1 MAIVQTLVDLAA
13 PWQSIY
19 ADSAALSAGVT
30 SVHLLA
36 LLFSGGLALGADRAT
51 LRAFRGDDRR
61 RAAQL
66 DELGSVHRPV
76 LFALALLFGSGVM
89 LAAADLETFLGSPVF
104 WVKMGLVALLLVNGL
119 VMTRLEHGLRGRGPA
134 ATSASATSPSAA
146 SAPRVA
152 GGTWRWLRV
161 CAWCSLLLW
170 AATTVAGA
178 VLINV

>member
-1 MAIVQTLVDLAA
+1 MAIVQSLVELAA
-13 PWQSIY
+13 PWQSMY
-19 ADSAALSAGVT
+19 ADSAALSTGVT

-51 LRAFRGDDRR
+51 LRALRGDEQR

-76 LFALALLFGSGVM
+76 LFALALLFASGVM

-104 WVKMGLVALLLVNGL
+104 WVKMGLVTLLLVNGFA
-119 VMTRLEHGLRGRGPA
+119 MTRLERGLRRRASAAPAVAAASGPA
-134 ATSASATSPSAA
+134 
-146 SAPRVA
+146 
-152 GGTWRWLRV
+152 WRWLRV
-161 CAWCSLLLW
+161 CAWCSLFLW

-178 VLINV
+178 ALVNA